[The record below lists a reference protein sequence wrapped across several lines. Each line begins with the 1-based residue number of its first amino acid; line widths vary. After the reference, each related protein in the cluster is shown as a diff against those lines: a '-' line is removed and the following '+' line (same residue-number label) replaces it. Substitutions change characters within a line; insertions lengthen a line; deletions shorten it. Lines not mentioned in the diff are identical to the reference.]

1 MVNKVLFCA
10 TVDYHFK
17 LFHLPYL
24 QWFKEQGW
32 EVHVAANGNIDLP
45 YVDEKFDLPIQRS
58 PIHIK
63 NIRAYQELHYLI
75 NIHQY
80 KIIHCHTPMGGV
92 LARMAARKA
101 RRIGTNVIYTAHGF
115 HFCNGAPLTN
125 WLLYY
130 PAEWLL
136 AKHTDCLITINTE
149 DYQLATRRFRVG
161 DIRHVN
167 GVGVDTDVFK
177 PINAEVK
184 KSLRK
189 SLGYQPNDFLLFY
202 AAEFN
207 KNKNQQMLLHA
218 LAMLKDQTPKLKLL
232 LAGEGSNQFKCQ
244 QLAKRLGISHMV
256 DFLGYRND
264 INQILPLC
272 DVAVGSSLREGL
284 PVNVMEAMA
293 CGLPIV
299 ATENRGHKELVTNH
313 LNGFTVRFDQH
324 EQFAQHLLSIYQSKE
339 LYLQLRE
346 GSLLKTKDYSLQ
358 AVKESLQQIYFSYM
372 TEEVNET
379 KSKYHRAYL

>member
-1 MVNKVLFCA
+1 MK
-10 TVDYHFK
+10 
-17 LFHLPYL
+17 
-24 QWFKEQGW
+24 
-32 EVHVAANGNIDLP
+32 
-45 YVDEKFDLPIQRS
+45 
-58 PIHIK
+58 
-63 NIRAYQELHYLI
+63 
-75 NIHQY
+75 
-80 KIIHCHTPMGGV
+80 
-92 LARMAARKA
+92 
-101 RRIGTNVIYTAHGF
+101 
-115 HFCNGAPLTN
+115 
-125 WLLYY
+125 
-130 PAEWLL
+130 
-136 AKHTDCLITINTE
+136 
-149 DYQLATRRFRVG
+149 
-161 DIRHVN
+161 
-167 GVGVDTDVFK
+167 
-177 PINAEVK
+177 
-184 KSLRK
+184 K

-232 LAGEGSNQFKCQ
+232 LAGEGSNQVKCQ

-324 EQFAQHLLSIYQSKE
+324 EQFAEHLLSIYQSKE

-372 TEEVNET
+372 TEEVNES